1 MIFNLLFASFLK
13 FTNKNLNP
21 ILSEQIQYK
30 TTYFDHLR
38 PPQIFFEKQIQ
49 SEGTIKDFRLI

>member
-1 MIFNLLFASFLK
+1 M
-13 FTNKNLNP
+13 
-21 ILSEQIQYK
+21 SEQIQYK